1 MATKRP
7 DIAAVIDRD
16 IAERAV
22 EKQESEPESDENVR
36 FNIIVPKDAYE
47 KLKLIAKRRGTK
59 AAIMLREYVL
69 QVVQHNPV

>member
-1 MATKRP
+1 MATKRL
-7 DIAAVIDRD
+7 DIAAVIDQDSTGRV
-16 IAERAV
+16 V
-22 EKQESEPESDENVR
+22 EKRESEPESDETVR

-69 QVVQHNPV
+69 QVVRNNPV